1 MPWTHER
8 IYEKFP
14 VLKKLR
20 RHRGG
25 ALSGGEQQILSI
37 ARSLVGNPQILL
49 LDEPCE
55 GLAPIIV
62 DALGGITLE
71 LRQAMP
77 VLLAEQNGRFAFK
90 ISDRGYIID
99 KGRMRYEG
107 GTDDLTH
114 NKEIQNRYLAV

>member
-1 MPWTHER
+1 
-8 IYEKFP
+8 
-14 VLKKLR
+14 
-20 RHRGG
+20 
-25 ALSGGEQQILSI
+25 
-37 ARSLVGNPQILL
+37 
-49 LDEPCE
+49 
-55 GLAPIIV
+55 
-62 DALGGITLE
+62 
-71 LRQAMP
+71 MP